1 MAAELA
7 QPGVEVIQEFRTV
20 SPTILTPRLVPAI
33 VGVGKQIVDFLVD
46 SGSGSS
52 TINPQALISIP
63 AFFISAAAVGGPPAV
78 YGGLNGLILAVS
90 LNSGPT
96 VSVTFA
102 DPAPAPGLT
111 PAGVVAQI
119 QKAFT
124 AAGVTAAVVDILG
137 DGATQWEM
145 RSVGVGPFQT
155 IDIKSTTSAAVAS
168 AFGIGIGKKYQ
179 GVTLYTQRRVTI
191 PMESFPDPRG
201 NLDELAIQNETI
213 RVFITVGNN
222 GFREALRDTAF
233 LSSGEVYAV
242 AATVEGSVDLT
253 AIVYGGGLTG
263 SVTLKINGILRTFTL
278 NAVLSATAVLSQLN
292 AALGAYGVTA
302 SLGAGTPNGLI
313 FTHSIGAFGKSIEIV
328 AGGTLHGTLGLV
340 NQLVDGESIQ
350 AIDDGDGDQVTTL
363 LEFAGVSPQNFS
375 APGTQAVLTGSV
387 DVSVPGPLAGRTLI
401 ISDGGLNQTVTF
413 DGVTTVIAQI
423 NAVMAPLAG
432 GRITATLG
440 GGNVLVLTHNR
451 FGTDSFID
459 IVGGTA
465 LGLIAGDLGIAA
477 GVTRASAPSLAE
489 PGDELW
495 VDGAFVATI
504 AEVSPGGNTD
514 QLRMAAQLTVTSNFG
529 RNFFI
534 VAKNLPAVAVL
545 RPEPDLIVDL
555 YGNVQ
560 LSQEQLRDITGAP
573 VASTGAIYLSY
584 EAVRK
589 DLTSVAKNPG
599 LLRFDDTTQLD
610 TALSP
615 INASNPLALGLFFA
629 LINAPGIQVAGLGVD
644 AVSADSPYGTVEA
657 FTRAAEYLEA
667 FEVYAIA
674 PLTHDSSVHQVFA
687 THVSVMSEPTNK
699 GERIVLINPSIPT
712 TKLDTL
718 VGSGT
723 DGSSVGPTGLI
734 FDTGIANLT
743 ALVLNA
749 GINPVGTIPTSAG
762 LFLDIASDA
771 LRYSIESISG
781 SQVTIRTSLPAGTN
795 DDGFYATSDLNDP
808 PLPSALVDEQFSV
821 KKRGASLV
829 TVTGPDNNGTA
840 ETLAA
845 IARAF
850 GNRRVNQIVPDKTAA
865 TIQGAE
871 QLIEGFYVNAA
882 IAGMVGQNPP
892 QQSFTN
898 FPISG
903 FTRIIGSNDRFNR
916 TQLNVMAGG
925 GNWIVVQDAPG
936 AALTSRMALTTDLT
950 SVETRTDS
958 ITKVVD
964 FTAKFLR
971 TALKNFIG
979 RFNITQGFLDSLS
992 SVIQGTLGL
1001 LIESGVLIGANLN
1014 NVVQDEVSPDTVL
1027 IDITLDVPFPA
1038 NYIRITLVI

>member
-33 VGVGKQIVDFLVD
+33 VGVGKQIIDFLVD

-52 TINPQALISIP
+52 TINPEALISIP
-63 AFFISAAAVGGPPAV
+63 AFFVARAAVGGPPAV
-78 YGGLNGLILAVS
+78 YGGLDGLVLAVS

-111 PAGVVAQI
+111 PDSVVAQI

-124 AAGVTAAVVDILG
+124 AAGVTAAFVETVG
-137 DGATQWEM
+137 DGSTQWQM
-145 RSVGVGPFQT
+145 RSTGVGPFQT
-155 IDIKSTTSAAVAS
+155 IDIKSATSGAVAS

-179 GVTLYTQRRVTI
+179 GITLYTQRRISI
-191 PMESFPDPRG
+191 PQSTYPDPRG

-213 RVFITVGNN
+213 RVFITTGNN

-233 LSSGEVYAV
+233 LLKGEVHKI
-242 AATVEGSVDLT
+242 AATVEGGTDIT
-253 AIVYGGGLTG
+253 GLG
-263 SVTLKINGILRTFTL
+263 YPLANGTIILEIDGISRTFTL
-278 NAVLSATAVLSQLN
+278 TAPTSATNVVSQLN
-292 AALGAYGVTA
+292 TALAAYGVTA
-302 SLGAGTPNGLI
+302 SLGGANGLI
-313 FTHSIGAFGKSIEIV
+313 FTQGTGAYGKSLELL
-328 AGGTLHGTLGLV
+328 GGTLAVTLGIPAAA
-340 NQLVDGESIQ
+340 QVDGESIQ
-350 AIDDGDGDQVTTL
+350 AVDDGDGDQITTL
-363 LEFAGVSPQNFS
+363 LDFVDSSLPISFTAV
-375 APGTQAVLTGSV
+375 GTAAVLTGSV
-387 DVSVPGPLAGRTLI
+387 DVSAPGPLAGRTLI
-401 ISDGGLNQTVTF
+401 ISDGGLNQTITF
-413 DGVTTVIAQI
+413 DGVTAVIAQI
-423 NAVMAPLAG
+423 NAVMGAAAS
-432 GRITATLG
+432 GRLTATLNG
-440 GGNVLVLTHNR
+440 SFFLVLTHSVL
-451 FGTDSFID
+451 GTNSYIE

-465 LGLIAGDLGIAA
+465 LGLIAGDLGIAV

-495 VDGAFVATI
+495 VDGAFVGAI
-504 AEVSPGGNTD
+504 AEVAPGGD
-514 QLRMAAQLTVTSNFG
+514 ASQLRMAVQLNVTSNFG

-534 VAKNLPAVAVL
+534 IAKNLPAVPVL

-555 YGNVQ
+555 YGDVQ
-560 LSQEQLRDITGAP
+560 LGQEQLRDTSGSP
-573 VASTGAIYLSY
+573 VSTTGAIYLSY

-615 INASNPLALGLFFA
+615 INTSNPLALGLFFA
-629 LINAPGIQVAGLGVD
+629 LLNAPGIQVTGLGVD

-674 PLTHDSSVHQVFA
+674 PLTHDESVHQVFA

-723 DGSSVGPTGLI
+723 DGSSVGPSGLI

-743 ALVLNA
+743 SLVLNA
-749 GINPVGTIPTSAG
+749 GINPVGTIPVSAG

-771 LRYSIESISG
+771 LRYSIELISG
-781 SQVTIRTSLPAGTN
+781 SQVTIRTTFAAGTN
-795 DDGFYATSDLNDP
+795 DDGFYATSLLNAP
-808 PLPSALVDEQFSV
+808 PLPAALVDEQFSI

-840 ETLAA
+840 DTLAA

-850 GNRRVNQIVPDKTAA
+850 GNRRVNQIVPDKAAA
-865 TIQGAE
+865 TLQGAE

-882 IAGMVGQNPP
+882 IAGMIGQNPP

-903 FTRIIGSNDRFNR
+903 FTRILGSNDRFNR
-916 TQLNVMAGG
+916 SQLNVMAGG

-1014 NVVQDEVSPDTVL
+1014 NVVQDEVQPDVVL
-1027 IDITLDVPFPA
+1027 IDITLDVPYPA

>member
-63 AFFISAAAVGGPPAV
+63 AFFIAKAAVGGPPAV
-78 YGGLNGLILAVS
+78 YGGLDGLILAVS

-242 AATVEGSVDLT
+242 ATTLEGIVDLT

-375 APGTQAVLTGSV
+375 APGTQAVFTASPGADLNPPP
-387 DVSVPGPLAGRTLI
+387 VPLIGQTLI
-401 ISDGGLNQTVTF
+401 LNDGGLNQTITF
-413 DGVTTVIAQI
+413 VAGAVVPQI
-423 NAVMAPLAG
+423 NAIMGAAAG
-432 GRITATLG
+432 GRLTATLNG
-440 GGNVLVLTHNR
+440 SDFLVLTHSS
-451 FGTDSFID
+451 FGTDSLIE

-465 LGLIAGDLGIAA
+465 VATLGLTV

-723 DGSSVGPTGLI
+723 DGSSVGPSGLV